1 MRNYYLHRTILLVA
15 TLIAAVGIA
24 KADTWDGS
32 ISTAWYENGEPYE
45 IHSAADLAGLAQLVN
60 GIRSSS
66 WPWGMEYVDF
76 AGKTITLMTDIDL
89 GANGASGLK
98 WTMIGDD
105 DDNPF
110 RGTFN
115 GNGHTISNVYVN
127 NNYGTGSDEAGL
139 TIKSPRV
146 AGLFGVNE
154 GTIQNLTVQN
164 GYFLGIGH
172 HRLPLPIFNDIDC
185 AGAIAGVNNGTI
197 ENCTAIQV
205 SPEVRGGH
213 YAGSICGQ
221 NNGTVTGCL
230 AAIKDFMNDSDG
242 TPVGIP
248 MVSDGTP
255 ETNSF
260 YRLDITEEDFD
271 QAKLD
276 ADTTINESS
285 LRTLPEV
292 AGFENSL
299 FIQDG
304 ATLMLDITTRG
315 HDYHG
320 WTDNG
325 YYITSLT
332 ADGGA
337 TSEIID
343 DQIAGDELTLF
354 RLTRITYAMYRDNTT
369 NSIANM
375 YYAISTI
382 RPTGVEENMTK
393 AQRIYSIEGYA
404 IVEATAGDNITI
416 ADMAGRIVYND
427 KARSS
432 RTLIPLKAGIY
443 IVNGTKIL
451 IR

>member
-1 MRNYYLHRTILLVA
+1 MRNYYLQRTILLVA

-60 GIRSSS
+60 GIDFPLGDRAD
-66 WPWGMEYVDF
+66 PVDF

-89 GANGASGLK
+89 GAHGASGLE
-98 WTMIGDD
+98 WPMIGDD

-115 GNGHTISNVYVN
+115 GNGHTISNVFVD
-127 NNYGTGSDEAGL
+127 NNYDGFVHYD
-139 TIKSPRV
+139 RV
-146 AGLFGVNE
+146 AGIFGYNG
-154 GTIQNLTVQN
+154 GTIRNLTVSN
-164 GYFLGIGH
+164 GYFIADGGALGWFIT
-172 HRLPLPIFNDIDC
+172 DY

-230 AAIKDFMNDSDG
+230 AAIKDFMNNSDG

-255 ETNSF
+255 ETNSY

-276 ADTTINESS
+276 ADTIINESS

-354 RLTRITYAMYRDNTT
+354 RLTRITYTMYRDNTT

-375 YYAISTI
+375 YYAISAI

>member
-89 GANGASGLK
+89 GANGASGLE
-98 WTMIGDD
+98 WPMIGDG

-115 GNGHTISNVYVN
+115 GNGHTISNVFVDNTYDGAVH
-127 NNYGTGSDEAGL
+127 YD
-139 TIKSPRV
+139 RV
-146 AGLFGVNE
+146 AGIFGYNG
-154 GTIQNLTVQN
+154 GTIRNLTVSN
-164 GYFLGIGH
+164 GYFIADGGAVGLFIT
-172 HRLPLPIFNDIDC
+172 DY

-221 NNGTVTGCL
+221 NNGTVTDCL

-304 ATLMLDITTRG
+304 ATLMLDILTRG

-320 WTDNG
+320 WSDNG
-325 YYITSLT
+325 YYITSLS

-354 RLTRITYAMYRDNTT
+354 RLSRITYTMYRDNTT

>member
-60 GIRSSS
+60 GIDS
-66 WPWGMEYVDF
+66 PWFWERVDPVDF

-98 WTMIGDD
+98 WPMIGDD

-139 TIKSPRV
+139 IIKRPRV

-172 HRLPLPIFNDIDC
+172 HRLPTNNNIDC

-304 ATLMLDITTRG
+304 ATLMLDILTRG

-320 WTDNG
+320 WSDNG
-325 YYITSLT
+325 YYITSLS

-354 RLTRITYAMYRDNTT
+354 RLSRITYTMYRDNTT

-375 YYAISTI
+375 YYAISAI
-382 RPTGVEENMTK
+382 RPTGINDNMLNTHHIYATNGCAVVETT
-393 AQRIYSIEGYA
+393 
-404 IVEATAGDNITI
+404 VGDNISI
-416 ADMAGRIVYND
+416 VDMAGHIVYNN

>member
-1 MRNYYLHRTILLVA
+1 MRNYYLHRTILIVA

-60 GIRSSS
+60 GKDAPIWDRVD
-66 WPWGMEYVDF
+66 PVDF

-115 GNGHTISNVYVN
+115 GNGHTISNVFVD
-127 NNYGTGSDEAGL
+127 NNYDGFVHYD
-139 TIKSPRV
+139 RV
-146 AGLFGVNE
+146 AGIFGYNG
-154 GTIQNLTVQN
+154 GTIRNLTVSN
-164 GYFLGIGH
+164 GYFLADGVMG
-172 HRLPLPIFNDIDC
+172 FQTDY

-304 ATLMLDITTRG
+304 ATLMLDILTRG

-354 RLTRITYAMYRDNTT
+354 RLSRITYTMYRDNTT

>member
-89 GANGASGLK
+89 GANGASGLE
-98 WTMIGDD
+98 WPMIGDG

-115 GNGHTISNVYVN
+115 GNGHTISNVFVDNTYDGAVH
-127 NNYGTGSDEAGL
+127 YDQ
-139 TIKSPRV
+139 V
-146 AGLFGVNE
+146 AGIFGYNG
-154 GTIQNLTVQN
+154 GTIRNLTVSN
-164 GYFLGIGH
+164 GYFIADGGAVGFFIT
-172 HRLPLPIFNDIDC
+172 DY

-304 ATLMLDITTRG
+304 ATLMLDILTRG

-320 WTDNG
+320 WSDNG
-325 YYITSLT
+325 YYITSLS

-354 RLTRITYAMYRDNTT
+354 RLTRITYTMYRDNTT

>member
-1 MRNYYLHRTILLVA
+1 MRNYYFRITALIVT
-15 TLIAAVGIA
+15 TLIASVGIA

-60 GIRSSS
+60 GIDS
-66 WPWGMEYVDF
+66 PWIWDRVDPVDF

-89 GANGASGLK
+89 GAHGASGLE
-98 WTMIGDD
+98 WPMIGDD
-105 DDNPF
+105 DSNPF

-115 GNGHTISNVYVN
+115 GNGHTISNVLVD
-127 NNYGTGSDEAGL
+127 NNYNGAIHYD
-139 TIKSPRV
+139 RV
-146 AGLFGVNE
+146 AGIFGYND
-154 GTIQNLTVQN
+154 GTIINLTVSN
-164 GYFLGIGH
+164 GYFLADGVMGIKT
-172 HRLPLPIFNDIDC
+172 DY

-205 SPEVRGGH
+205 SSEVRAGD

-230 AAIKDFMNDSDG
+230 AAIKDKTNTDG
-242 TPVGIP
+242 SLVSIP
-248 MVSDGTP
+248 MVSGGTP

-260 YRLDITEEDFD
+260 YRLDIIEEDFD

-276 ADTTINESS
+276 ADTIINESS
-285 LRTLPEV
+285 LRTLPNV
-292 AGFENSL
+292 TGFENSL

-325 YYITSLT
+325 YYITGLV

-354 RLTRITYAMYRDNTT
+354 RLTRITYTMHRDNTS

-375 YYAISTI
+375 YYSISPI
-382 RPTGVEENMTK
+382 KPTSVDEHITK
-393 AQRIYSIEGYA
+393 ALRIYAADGNAVIET
-404 IVEATAGDNITI
+404 VAGDNITI
-416 ADMAGRIVYND
+416 VDTTGRIVYNR
-427 KARSS
+427 KASNT
-432 RTLIPLKAGIY
+432 RTLVPLKAGIY
-443 IVNGTKIL
+443 IINGVKVL

>member
-1 MRNYYLHRTILLVA
+1 MRNYYLHRTILIVA

-98 WTMIGDD
+98 WPMIGDD

-115 GNGHTISNVYVN
+115 GNGHTINNVLVD
-127 NNYGTGSDEAGL
+127 NNYDGL
-139 TIKSPRV
+139 VHYDRV
-146 AGLFGVNE
+146 AGIFGYNG
-154 GTIQNLTVQN
+154 GTIRNLTVSN
-164 GYFLGIGH
+164 GYFLADGVMGIQT
-172 HRLPLPIFNDIDC
+172 DY

-271 QAKLD
+271 QAKLA
-276 ADTTINESS
+276 ADTIINESS

-304 ATLMLDITTRG
+304 ATLMLDIITRG

-325 YYITSLT
+325 YYITSLS

-354 RLTRITYAMYRDNTT
+354 RLSRITYTMYRDNTT

>member
-1 MRNYYLHRTILLVA
+1 MRNYYLHNILLTIA
-15 TLIAAVGIA
+15 TLIASVGIS

-32 ISTAWYENGEPYE
+32 ISTAWYDNGEPYE

-127 NNYGTGSDEAGL
+127 NNYGTGSDEAGII
-139 TIKSPRV
+139 IKIPRV
-146 AGLFGVNE
+146 TGLFGANE
-154 GTIQNLTVQN
+154 GIIQNLTVKN
-164 GYFLGIGH
+164 GYFLGVGH
-172 HRLPLPIFNDIDC
+172 LRLPINNDIDC
-185 AGAIAGVNNGTI
+185 AGAIVGMNNGTI

-205 SPEVRGGH
+205 SSEVLKNH

-230 AAIKDFMNDSDG
+230 AAIKDMIDTDNN
-242 TPVGIP
+242 PVGMP
-248 MVSDGTP
+248 MVSGGNP
-255 ETNSF
+255 EINSF
-260 YRLDITEEDFD
+260 YRLDITEDD
-271 QAKLD
+271 YDHAKLA
-276 ADTTINESS
+276 ADTTINENN
-285 LRTLPEV
+285 LRILEGV

-304 ATLMLDITTRG
+304 TTLTLDIITRG

-325 YYITSLT
+325 YYITDLM

-337 TSEIID
+337 TMEIIE
-343 DQIAGDELTLF
+343 DQMPGDELTLF
-354 RLTRITYAMYRDNTT
+354 RQTRISYSLFRDNTT

-375 YYAISTI
+375 YYAISAI
-382 RPTGVEENMTK
+382 RPTGIKDNMT
-393 AQRIYSIEGYA
+393 QNHRIYAANGHA
-404 IVEATAGDNITI
+404 VVETLVGDDITI
-416 ADMAGRIVYND
+416 VDMAGRIVYNN
-427 KARSS
+427 KANNT

-443 IVNGTKIL
+443 IVNGVKIL

>member
-1 MRNYYLHRTILLVA
+1 
-15 TLIAAVGIA
+15 
-24 KADTWDGS
+24 
-32 ISTAWYENGEPYE
+32 
-45 IHSAADLAGLAQLVN
+45 
-60 GIRSSS
+60 
-66 WPWGMEYVDF
+66 
-76 AGKTITLMTDIDL
+76 MTDIDL

-98 WTMIGDD
+98 WPMIGDD

-139 TIKSPRV
+139 SIKMPRV

-172 HRLPLPIFNDIDC
+172 HRLPTFNDIDC

-271 QAKLD
+271 QAKLA
-276 ADTTINESS
+276 ADTIINESS

-354 RLTRITYAMYRDNTT
+354 RLTRITYTMYRDNTT

-375 YYAISTI
+375 YYAISAI

>member
-89 GANGASGLK
+89 GANGASGLE
-98 WTMIGDD
+98 WPMIGDD
-105 DDNPF
+105 DNNPF

-115 GNGHTISNVYVN
+115 GNGHTISNVLVD
-127 NNYGTGSDEAGL
+127 NNYDGAIHYD
-139 TIKSPRV
+139 RV
-146 AGLFGVNE
+146 AGIFGYNG
-154 GTIQNLTVQN
+154 GTIRNLTVSN
-164 GYFLGIGH
+164 GYFLADGVMG
-172 HRLPLPIFNDIDC
+172 FKTDY

-271 QAKLD
+271 QAKLA
-276 ADTTINESS
+276 ADTIINESS
-285 LRTLPEV
+285 LRTLPDV

-325 YYITSLT
+325 YYITGLV

-354 RLTRITYAMYRDNTT
+354 RLTRITYTMYRDNTS

-375 YYAISTI
+375 YYTISTI

>member
-60 GIRSSS
+60 DSPFWNR
-66 WPWGMEYVDF
+66 VDF

-98 WTMIGDD
+98 WPMIGDG
-105 DDNPF
+105 DNKPF

-172 HRLPLPIFNDIDC
+172 HRLPIFNDIDC

-304 ATLMLDITTRG
+304 ATLMLDILTRG

-320 WTDNG
+320 WSDNG
-325 YYITSLT
+325 YYITSLS

-354 RLTRITYAMYRDNTT
+354 RLTRITYTMYRDNTT

-375 YYAISTI
+375 YYAISAI
-382 RPTGVEENMTK
+382 RPTGINDNMLNSHHIYATK
-393 AQRIYSIEGYA
+393 GYA
-404 IVEATAGDNITI
+404 VVETAVGDNISI
-416 ADMAGRIVYND
+416 ADMAGHIVYND

>member
-1 MRNYYLHRTILLVA
+1 MRNYYLRITALIVT
-15 TLIAAVGIA
+15 TLIASVGIA

-66 WPWGMEYVDF
+66 WPFRVEYVDF

-89 GANGASGLK
+89 GANGASGLE
-98 WTMIGDD
+98 WPMIGDD

-115 GNGHTISNVYVN
+115 GNNHTISNVFVN
-127 NNYGTGSDEAGL
+127 NNYDGAVHYD
-139 TIKSPRV
+139 RV
-146 AGLFGVNE
+146 AGIFGYNG
-154 GTIQNLTVQN
+154 GTIRNLTVSN
-164 GYFLGIGH
+164 GYFLADGGVLGVFIT
-172 HRLPLPIFNDIDC
+172 DY

-205 SPEVRGGH
+205 SSEVRAGN

-221 NNGTVTGCL
+221 NNGTITGCL

-271 QAKLD
+271 QAKLN
-276 ADTTINESS
+276 ADTIINESF
-285 LRTLPEV
+285 LRTLPDV

-325 YYITSLT
+325 YYITNLD

-354 RLTRITYAMYRDNTT
+354 RLTRITYTMYRDNTS

-375 YYAISTI
+375 YYSISPI
-382 RPTGVEENMTK
+382 KPTSVDEHITK
-393 AQRIYSIEGYA
+393 ALRIYTADGNAVIET
-404 IVEATAGDNITI
+404 VAGDNITI
-416 ADMAGRIVYND
+416 VDTAGRIVYNR
-427 KARSS
+427 KASNT
-432 RTLIPLKAGIY
+432 RTLVPLKAGIY
-443 IVNGTKIL
+443 IINGVKVL

>member
-60 GIRSSS
+60 GIDS
-66 WPWGMEYVDF
+66 PWFWERVDPVDF

-98 WTMIGDD
+98 WPMIGDG
-105 DDNPF
+105 DNKPF

-115 GNGHTISNVYVN
+115 GNGHTISNVFIN
-127 NNYGTGSDEAGL
+127 NTYDGFVHYD
-139 TIKSPRV
+139 RV
-146 AGLFGVNE
+146 AGIFGYNG
-154 GTIQNLTVQN
+154 GTIRNLTVSN
-164 GYFLGIGH
+164 GYFIADGGAIG
-172 HRLPLPIFNDIDC
+172 LFITDY

-230 AAIKDFMNDSDG
+230 AAIKDFMNNSDG
-242 TPVGIP
+242 TPVGVP

-271 QAKLD
+271 QAKLA
-276 ADTTINESS
+276 ADTIINESS

>member
-60 GIRSSS
+60 DSPFWNR
-66 WPWGMEYVDF
+66 VDF

-98 WTMIGDD
+98 WPMIGDD

-127 NNYGTGSDEAGL
+127 NNHGTGSDEAGL
-139 TIKSPRV
+139 SIKMPRV

-172 HRLPLPIFNDIDC
+172 HRLPIYNDIDC

-304 ATLMLDITTRG
+304 ATLMLDILTRG

-320 WTDNG
+320 WSDNG
-325 YYITSLT
+325 YYITSLS

-354 RLTRITYAMYRDNTT
+354 RLSRITYTMYRDNTT

-375 YYAISTI
+375 YYAISAI
-382 RPTGVEENMTK
+382 RPTGINDNMLNTHHIYATNGCAVVETT
-393 AQRIYSIEGYA
+393 
-404 IVEATAGDNITI
+404 VGDNISI
-416 ADMAGRIVYND
+416 VDMAGHIVYNN

>member
-1 MRNYYLHRTILLVA
+1 MRNYYFRITALIVT
-15 TLIAAVGIA
+15 TLIASVGIA

-66 WPWGMEYVDF
+66 WPFRVEYVDF

-89 GANGASGLK
+89 GANGASGLE
-98 WTMIGDD
+98 WPMIGDD

-110 RGTFN
+110 RGSFN
-115 GNGHTISNVYVN
+115 GNGHTISDVFVN
-127 NNYGTGSDEAGL
+127 NNYDGAVHYD
-139 TIKSPRV
+139 RV
-146 AGLFGVNE
+146 AGIFGYNG
-154 GTIQNLTVQN
+154 GTIRNLTVSN
-164 GYFLGIGH
+164 GYFLADGGVLGVFIT
-172 HRLPLPIFNDIDC
+172 DY

-205 SPEVRGGH
+205 SSEVRAGN

-221 NNGTVTGCL
+221 NNGTITGCL

-260 YRLDITEEDFD
+260 YRLDIAEEDFN

-276 ADTTINESS
+276 ADTIINESS
-285 LRTLPEV
+285 LRTLPDV

-325 YYITSLT
+325 YYIIGLV

-354 RLTRITYAMYRDNTT
+354 RLTRITYTMYRDNTS
-369 NSIANM
+369 NSIASM
-375 YYAISTI
+375 YYSISPI
-382 RPTGVEENMTK
+382 KPTSVDEHITK
-393 AQRIYSIEGYA
+393 ARRIYAADGNAVIET
-404 IVEATAGDNITI
+404 VAGDNITI
-416 ADMAGRIVYND
+416 VDTTGRIVYNR
-427 KARSS
+427 KASNT
-432 RTLIPLKAGIY
+432 RTLVPLKAGIY
-443 IVNGTKIL
+443 IINGVKVL

>member
-1 MRNYYLHRTILLVA
+1 MRNYYLRITALIVT
-15 TLIAAVGIA
+15 TLIASVGIA

-60 GIRSSS
+60 GIDS
-66 WPWGMEYVDF
+66 PIDF
-76 AGKTITLMTDIDL
+76 AGKTITLMTDINL

-98 WTMIGDD
+98 WPMIGDD

-115 GNGHTISNVYVN
+115 GNGHTISNVLVD
-127 NNYGTGSDEAGL
+127 NNYDGI
-139 TIKSPRV
+139 IKMPRV

-154 GTIQNLTVQN
+154 GIIQNLTVQN
-164 GYFLGIGH
+164 GYFLGVGH
-172 HRLPLPIFNDIDC
+172 LRLPINNDIDC
-185 AGAIAGVNNGTI
+185 AGAIVGINNGTI
-197 ENCTAIQV
+197 ENCAAIQV
-205 SPEVRGGH
+205 SPEVRYNH

-260 YRLDITEEDFD
+260 YRLDIAEEDFD
-271 QAKLD
+271 QAKLN
-276 ADTTINESS
+276 ADTIINESS
-285 LRTLPEV
+285 LRTLPDV

-304 ATLMLDITTRG
+304 TTLMLDITTRG

-325 YYITSLT
+325 YYITGLV

-354 RLTRITYAMYRDNTT
+354 RLTRITYTMYRDNTS
-369 NSIANM
+369 NSIASM
-375 YYAISTI
+375 YYSISPI
-382 RPTGVEENMTK
+382 KPTSVDEHITK
-393 AQRIYSIEGYA
+393 ALRIYAADGNAVIET
-404 IVEATAGDNITI
+404 VAGDNITI
-416 ADMAGRIVYND
+416 VDTTGRIVYNR
-427 KARSS
+427 KASNT
-432 RTLIPLKAGIY
+432 RTLVPLKAGIY
-443 IVNGTKIL
+443 IINGVKVL

>member
-1 MRNYYLHRTILLVA
+1 
-15 TLIAAVGIA
+15 
-24 KADTWDGS
+24 
-32 ISTAWYENGEPYE
+32 
-45 IHSAADLAGLAQLVN
+45 
-60 GIRSSS
+60 
-66 WPWGMEYVDF
+66 
-76 AGKTITLMTDIDL
+76 MTDIDL

-98 WTMIGDD
+98 WPMIGDD

-127 NNYGTGSDEAGL
+127 NNYGLGHDEEGL
-139 TIKSPRV
+139 TIKMPRV

-154 GTIQNLTVQN
+154 GIIQNLTVQN
-164 GYFLGIGH
+164 GYFLGVGH
-172 HRLPLPIFNDIDC
+172 LRLPINNDIDC
-185 AGAIAGVNNGTI
+185 AGAIVGINNGTI
-197 ENCTAIQV
+197 ENCAAIQV
-205 SPEVRGGH
+205 SPEVRYNH

-260 YRLDITEEDFD
+260 YRLDIAEEDFD
-271 QAKLD
+271 QAKLN
-276 ADTTINESS
+276 ADTIINESS
-285 LRTLPEV
+285 LRTLPDV

-304 ATLMLDITTRG
+304 TTLMLDITTRG

-325 YYITSLT
+325 YYITGLV

-354 RLTRITYAMYRDNTT
+354 RLTRITYTMYRDNTS

-375 YYAISTI
+375 YYSISPI
-382 RPTGVEENMTK
+382 KPTSVDEHITK
-393 AQRIYSIEGYA
+393 ALRIYAADGNAVIET
-404 IVEATAGDNITI
+404 VAGDNITI
-416 ADMAGRIVYND
+416 VDTTGRIVYNR
-427 KARSS
+427 KASNT
-432 RTLIPLKAGIY
+432 RTLVPLKAGIY
-443 IVNGTKIL
+443 IINGVKVL

>member
-60 GIRSSS
+60 GIDS
-66 WPWGMEYVDF
+66 PWFWEIVDPVDF

-139 TIKSPRV
+139 SIKMPRV

-172 HRLPLPIFNDIDC
+172 HRLPTFNDIDC
-185 AGAIAGVNNGTI
+185 AGAIVGINNGII

-230 AAIKDFMNDSDG
+230 AAIKDFMNNSDG

-304 ATLMLDITTRG
+304 ATLMLDILTRG

-375 YYAISTI
+375 YYAISAI
-382 RPTGVEENMTK
+382 RPTGINDNMLNSHHIYATK
-393 AQRIYSIEGYA
+393 GYA
-404 IVEATAGDNITI
+404 VVETAVGDNISI
-416 ADMAGRIVYND
+416 ADMAGHIVYND

>member
-1 MRNYYLHRTILLVA
+1 MRNYYLHRTILIVA

-98 WTMIGDD
+98 WPMIGDD

-115 GNGHTISNVYVN
+115 GNGHTISNVLVD
-127 NNYGTGSDEAGL
+127 NNYDGFVHYD
-139 TIKSPRV
+139 RV
-146 AGLFGVNE
+146 AGIFGYNG
-154 GTIQNLTVQN
+154 GTIRNLTVSN
-164 GYFLGIGH
+164 GYFLADGVMGIQT
-172 HRLPLPIFNDIDC
+172 DY

-271 QAKLD
+271 QAKLA
-276 ADTTINESS
+276 ADTIINESS

-325 YYITSLT
+325 YYITSLS

-354 RLTRITYAMYRDNTT
+354 RLSRITYTMYRDNTT

-416 ADMAGRIVYND
+416 ADMAGRIVYNN

>member
-60 GIRSSS
+60 DSPFWNR
-66 WPWGMEYVDF
+66 VDF

-98 WTMIGDD
+98 WPMIGDG
-105 DDNPF
+105 DNKPF

-172 HRLPLPIFNDIDC
+172 HRLPIFNDIDC

-304 ATLMLDITTRG
+304 ATLMLDILTRG

-320 WTDNG
+320 WSDNG
-325 YYITSLT
+325 YYITSLS

-354 RLTRITYAMYRDNTT
+354 RLSRITYTMYRDNTT

-375 YYAISTI
+375 YYAISAI
-382 RPTGVEENMTK
+382 RPTGINDNMLNSHHIYATK
-393 AQRIYSIEGYA
+393 GYA
-404 IVEATAGDNITI
+404 VVETAVGDNISI
-416 ADMAGRIVYND
+416 ADMAGHIVYND

>member
-60 GIRSSS
+60 GIDSPLF
-66 WPWGMEYVDF
+66 WEIVDPVDF

-89 GANGASGLK
+89 GANGASGLE
-98 WTMIGDD
+98 WPMIGDG

-115 GNGHTISNVYVN
+115 GNGHTISNVFVDNTYDGAVH
-127 NNYGTGSDEAGL
+127 YD
-139 TIKSPRV
+139 RV
-146 AGLFGVNE
+146 AGIFGYNG
-154 GTIQNLTVQN
+154 GTIRNLTVSN
-164 GYFLGIGH
+164 GYFIADGGAIGF
-172 HRLPLPIFNDIDC
+172 LITDY

-304 ATLMLDITTRG
+304 ATLMLDILTRG

-320 WTDNG
+320 WSDNG
-325 YYITSLT
+325 YYITSLS

-354 RLTRITYAMYRDNTT
+354 RLSRITYTMYRDNTT

-375 YYAISTI
+375 YYAISAI

>member
-1 MRNYYLHRTILLVA
+1 MRNYYLRITALIVT
-15 TLIAAVGIA
+15 TLIASVGIA

-66 WPWGMEYVDF
+66 WPFRVEYVDF

-89 GANGASGLK
+89 GANGASGLE
-98 WTMIGDD
+98 WPMIGDD

-110 RGTFN
+110 RGSFN
-115 GNGHTISNVYVN
+115 GNGHTISNVLVD
-127 NNYGTGSDEAGL
+127 NNYDGI
-139 TIKSPRV
+139 IKMPRV

-154 GTIQNLTVQN
+154 GIIQNLTVRN
-164 GYFLGIGH
+164 GYFLGVGH
-172 HRLPLPIFNDIDC
+172 HRFPINNDIDC
-185 AGAIAGVNNGTI
+185 AGAIVGINNGTI
-197 ENCTAIQV
+197 ENCAAIQV
-205 SPEVRGGH
+205 SPEVRYNH

-260 YRLDITEEDFD
+260 YRLDIAEEDFD
-271 QAKLD
+271 QAKLN
-276 ADTTINESS
+276 ADTIINESS
-285 LRTLPEV
+285 LRTLPDV

-304 ATLMLDITTRG
+304 TTLMLDITTRG

-325 YYITSLT
+325 YYITGLV

-354 RLTRITYAMYRDNTT
+354 RLTRITYTMYRDNTS

-375 YYAISTI
+375 YYSISPI
-382 RPTGVEENMTK
+382 KPTSVDEHITK
-393 AQRIYSIEGYA
+393 ALRIYAADGNAVIET
-404 IVEATAGDNITI
+404 VAGDNITI
-416 ADMAGRIVYND
+416 VDTTGRIVYNR
-427 KARSS
+427 KASNT
-432 RTLIPLKAGIY
+432 RTLVPLKAGIY
-443 IVNGTKIL
+443 IINGVKVL

>member
-60 GIRSSS
+60 GIDS
-66 WPWGMEYVDF
+66 PWFWERVDPVDF

-89 GANGASGLK
+89 GANGASGLE
-98 WTMIGDD
+98 WPMIGDD
-105 DDNPF
+105 ADNPF

-115 GNGHTISNVYVN
+115 GNNHTINNVLVD
-127 NNYGTGSDEAGL
+127 NNYDGAIHYD
-139 TIKSPRV
+139 RV
-146 AGLFGVNE
+146 AGIFGYNG
-154 GTIQNLTVQN
+154 GTIRNLTVSN
-164 GYFLGIGH
+164 GYFLADGVMGIKT
-172 HRLPLPIFNDIDC
+172 DY

-205 SPEVRGGH
+205 SSEVRGGD

-230 AAIKDFMNDSDG
+230 AAIKDKTNTDG
-242 TPVGIP
+242 SLVAIP
-248 MVSDGTP
+248 MVSGGTP

-271 QAKLD
+271 QAKLA
-276 ADTTINESS
+276 ADTIINESS

-354 RLTRITYAMYRDNTT
+354 RLTRITYAMYRDNTN

-375 YYAISTI
+375 YYAISAI

-404 IVEATAGDNITI
+404 VVEATTGDNITI
-416 ADMAGRIVYND
+416 ADMAGHIVYND

>member
-32 ISTAWYENGEPYE
+32 ISTAWYENGKPYE

-60 GIRSSS
+60 DSPFWNR
-66 WPWGMEYVDF
+66 VDF

-98 WTMIGDD
+98 WPMIGDG
-105 DDNPF
+105 DNKPF

-146 AGLFGVNE
+146 AGLFGVNG

-172 HRLPLPIFNDIDC
+172 HRLPIFNDIDC

-304 ATLMLDITTRG
+304 ATLMLDILTRG

-320 WTDNG
+320 WSDNG
-325 YYITSLT
+325 YYITSLS

-354 RLTRITYAMYRDNTT
+354 RLSRITYTMYRDNTT

-375 YYAISTI
+375 YYAISAI
-382 RPTGVEENMTK
+382 RPTGINDNMLNSHHIYATK
-393 AQRIYSIEGYA
+393 GYA
-404 IVEATAGDNITI
+404 VVETAVGDNISI
-416 ADMAGRIVYND
+416 ADMAGHIVYND

>member
-89 GANGASGLK
+89 GANGASGLE
-98 WTMIGDD
+98 WPMIGDD
-105 DDNPF
+105 DNNPF

-115 GNGHTISNVYVN
+115 GNGHTINNVFIN
-127 NNYGTGSDEAGL
+127 NTYDGAVHYD
-139 TIKSPRV
+139 RV
-146 AGLFGVNE
+146 AGIFGYNG
-154 GTIQNLTVQN
+154 GTIRNLTVSN
-164 GYFLGIGH
+164 GYFIADGGALGFFIT
-172 HRLPLPIFNDIDC
+172 DY

-230 AAIKDFMNDSDG
+230 AAIKDFMNNSDG

-255 ETNSF
+255 ETNSY

-271 QAKLD
+271 QAKLA
-276 ADTTINESS
+276 ADTIINESS

-343 DQIAGDELTLF
+343 DQIAGDERTLF

-375 YYAISTI
+375 YYAISAI
-382 RPTGVEENMTK
+382 RPTGINDNMLNTHHIYATNGCAVVETT
-393 AQRIYSIEGYA
+393 
-404 IVEATAGDNITI
+404 VGDNISI
-416 ADMAGRIVYND
+416 VDMAGHIVYNN

>member
-60 GIRSSS
+60 DSPFWNR
-66 WPWGMEYVDF
+66 VDF

-98 WTMIGDD
+98 WPMIGDD

-127 NNYGTGSDEAGL
+127 NNHGTGSDEAGL
-139 TIKSPRV
+139 SIKMPRV

-172 HRLPLPIFNDIDC
+172 HRLPIYNDIDC

-354 RLTRITYAMYRDNTT
+354 RLTRITYTMYRDNTT

-375 YYAISTI
+375 YYAISAI

-416 ADMAGRIVYND
+416 ADMAGHIVYND

>member
-1 MRNYYLHRTILLVA
+1 MRNYYFRITALIVT
-15 TLIAAVGIA
+15 TLIASVGIA

-60 GIRSSS
+60 GIDS
-66 WPWGMEYVDF
+66 PWIWDRVDPVDF

-89 GANGASGLK
+89 GAHGASGLE
-98 WTMIGDD
+98 WPMIGDD
-105 DDNPF
+105 DSNPF

-115 GNGHTISNVYVN
+115 GNGHTISNVLVD
-127 NNYGTGSDEAGL
+127 NNYNGAIHYD
-139 TIKSPRV
+139 RV
-146 AGLFGVNE
+146 AGIFGYND
-154 GTIQNLTVQN
+154 GTIINLTVSN
-164 GYFLGIGH
+164 GYFLADGVMGIKT
-172 HRLPLPIFNDIDC
+172 DY

-205 SPEVRGGH
+205 SSEVRAGD

-230 AAIKDFMNDSDG
+230 AAIKDKTNTDG
-242 TPVGIP
+242 SLVSIP
-248 MVSDGTP
+248 MVSGGTP

-260 YRLDITEEDFD
+260 YRLDIAEEDFD
-271 QAKLD
+271 QAKLN
-276 ADTTINESS
+276 ADTIINESS
-285 LRTLPEV
+285 LRTLPDV

-304 ATLMLDITTRG
+304 TTLMLDITTRG

-325 YYITSLT
+325 YYITNLD

-354 RLTRITYAMYRDNTT
+354 RLTRITYTMYRDNTS

-375 YYAISTI
+375 YYSISPI
-382 RPTGVEENMTK
+382 KPTSVDEHITK
-393 AQRIYSIEGYA
+393 ALRIYAADGNAVIET
-404 IVEATAGDNITI
+404 VAGDNITI
-416 ADMAGRIVYND
+416 VDTTGRIVYNR
-427 KARSS
+427 KASNT
-432 RTLIPLKAGIY
+432 RTLVPLKAGIY
-443 IVNGTKIL
+443 IINGVKVL

>member
-89 GANGASGLK
+89 GANGASGLE
-98 WTMIGDD
+98 WPMIGDG

-115 GNGHTISNVYVN
+115 GNGHTISNVFVDNTYDGAVH
-127 NNYGTGSDEAGL
+127 YD
-139 TIKSPRV
+139 RV
-146 AGLFGVNE
+146 AGIFGYNG
-154 GTIQNLTVQN
+154 GTIRNLTVSN
-164 GYFLGIGH
+164 GYFIADGGAVGFFIT
-172 HRLPLPIFNDIDC
+172 DY

-276 ADTTINESS
+276 ADTIINESS

-304 ATLMLDITTRG
+304 ATLMLDILTRG

-320 WTDNG
+320 WSDNG
-325 YYITSLT
+325 YYITSLS

-354 RLTRITYAMYRDNTT
+354 RLTRITYTMYRDNTT

-375 YYAISTI
+375 YYTISTI

>member
-1 MRNYYLHRTILLVA
+1 
-15 TLIAAVGIA
+15 
-24 KADTWDGS
+24 
-32 ISTAWYENGEPYE
+32 
-45 IHSAADLAGLAQLVN
+45 
-60 GIRSSS
+60 
-66 WPWGMEYVDF
+66 
-76 AGKTITLMTDIDL
+76 
-89 GANGASGLK
+89 
-98 WTMIGDD
+98 MIGDG

-115 GNGHTISNVYVN
+115 GNGHTISNVLVDNTYDGFVH
-127 NNYGTGSDEAGL
+127 YD
-139 TIKSPRV
+139 RV
-146 AGLFGVNE
+146 AGIFGYNG
-154 GTIQNLTVQN
+154 GTIRNLTVSN
-164 GYFLGIGH
+164 GYFLADGGAVGLFIT
-172 HRLPLPIFNDIDC
+172 DY

-230 AAIKDFMNDSDG
+230 AAIKDFMNNSDG

-255 ETNSF
+255 ETNSY

-276 ADTTINESS
+276 ADTIINESS

-354 RLTRITYAMYRDNTT
+354 RLSRITYTMYRDNTT

-416 ADMAGRIVYND
+416 ADMAGHIVYND

>member
-60 GIRSSS
+60 GKDSPIWDRAD
-66 WPWGMEYVDF
+66 PVDF

-98 WTMIGDD
+98 WPMIGDD

-115 GNGHTISNVYVN
+115 GNGHTISNVLVD
-127 NNYGTGSDEAGL
+127 NNYDGAIHYD
-139 TIKSPRV
+139 RV
-146 AGLFGVNE
+146 AGIFGYNG
-154 GTIQNLTVQN
+154 GTIRNLTVSN
-164 GYFLGIGH
+164 GYFLADGVMGI
-172 HRLPLPIFNDIDC
+172 RTDY

-271 QAKLD
+271 QAKLA
-276 ADTTINESS
+276 ADTIINESS

-325 YYITSLT
+325 YYITSLS

-354 RLTRITYAMYRDNTT
+354 RLSRITYTMYRDNTT

>member
-60 GIRSSS
+60 GIDSPLF
-66 WPWGMEYVDF
+66 WEIVDPVDF

-89 GANGASGLK
+89 GANGASGLE
-98 WTMIGDD
+98 WPMIGDG

-115 GNGHTISNVYVN
+115 GNGHTISNVFVDNTYDGAVH
-127 NNYGTGSDEAGL
+127 YD
-139 TIKSPRV
+139 RV
-146 AGLFGVNE
+146 AGIFGYNG
-154 GTIQNLTVQN
+154 GTIRNLTVSN
-164 GYFLGIGH
+164 GYFIADGGAIGF
-172 HRLPLPIFNDIDC
+172 LITDY

-276 ADTTINESS
+276 ADTIINESS

-304 ATLMLDITTRG
+304 ATLMLDILTRG

-320 WTDNG
+320 WSDNG
-325 YYITSLT
+325 YYITSLS

-354 RLTRITYAMYRDNTT
+354 RLSRITYTMYRDNTT

>member
-60 GIRSSS
+60 DSPFWNR
-66 WPWGMEYVDF
+66 VDF

-98 WTMIGDD
+98 WTMIGDG
-105 DDNPF
+105 DNKPF

-139 TIKSPRV
+139 SIKMPRV

-172 HRLPLPIFNDIDC
+172 HRLPTFNDIDC

-304 ATLMLDITTRG
+304 ATLMLDILTRG

-354 RLTRITYAMYRDNTT
+354 RLTRITYTMYRDNTT

>member
-1 MRNYYLHRTILLVA
+1 MRNYYLRITALIVT
-15 TLIAAVGIA
+15 TLIASVGIA

-60 GIRSSS
+60 GIDS
-66 WPWGMEYVDF
+66 PWIWDRVDPVDF

-89 GANGASGLK
+89 GANGASGLE
-98 WTMIGDD
+98 WPMIGDD
-105 DDNPF
+105 DSNPF
-110 RGTFN
+110 RGSFN
-115 GNGHTISNVYVN
+115 GNGHTISNVLVD
-127 NNYGTGSDEAGL
+127 NNYDGI
-139 TIKSPRV
+139 IKMPRV

-154 GTIQNLTVQN
+154 GIIQNLTVQN
-164 GYFLGIGH
+164 GYFLGVGH
-172 HRLPLPIFNDIDC
+172 LRLPINNDIDC
-185 AGAIAGVNNGTI
+185 AGAIVGINNGTI
-197 ENCTAIQV
+197 ENCAAIQV
-205 SPEVRGGH
+205 SPEVRYNH

-260 YRLDITEEDFD
+260 YRLDIAEEDFN

-276 ADTTINESS
+276 ADTIINESS
-285 LRTLPEV
+285 LRTLPDV
-292 AGFENSL
+292 AGFENNL

-325 YYITSLT
+325 YYITNLD

-354 RLTRITYAMYRDNTT
+354 RLTRITYTMYRDNTS

-375 YYAISTI
+375 YYSISPI
-382 RPTGVEENMTK
+382 KPTSVDEHITK
-393 AQRIYSIEGYA
+393 ALRIYAADGNAVIET
-404 IVEATAGDNITI
+404 VAGDNITI
-416 ADMAGRIVYND
+416 VDTTGRIVYNR
-427 KARSS
+427 KASNT
-432 RTLIPLKAGIY
+432 RTLVPLKAGIY
-443 IVNGTKIL
+443 IINGVKVL

>member
-89 GANGASGLK
+89 GANGASGLE
-98 WTMIGDD
+98 WPMIGDG

-115 GNGHTISNVYVN
+115 GNGHTISNVLVD
-127 NNYGTGSDEAGL
+127 NNYDGAVHYD
-139 TIKSPRV
+139 RV
-146 AGLFGVNE
+146 AGIFGYNG
-154 GTIQNLTVQN
+154 GTIRNLTVSN
-164 GYFLGIGH
+164 GYFLADGGAVGFFIT
-172 HRLPLPIFNDIDC
+172 DY

-354 RLTRITYAMYRDNTT
+354 RLSRITYTMYRDNTT

-375 YYAISTI
+375 YYAISAI
-382 RPTGVEENMTK
+382 RPTGINDNMLNSHHIYATK
-393 AQRIYSIEGYA
+393 GYA
-404 IVEATAGDNITI
+404 VVETAVGDNISI
-416 ADMAGRIVYND
+416 VDMAGHIVYND

>member
-89 GANGASGLK
+89 GANGASGLE
-98 WTMIGDD
+98 WPMIGDD
-105 DDNPF
+105 DNNPF

-115 GNGHTISNVYVN
+115 GNGHTISNVFVD
-127 NNYGTGSDEAGL
+127 NNYDGFIHYD
-139 TIKSPRV
+139 RV
-146 AGLFGVNE
+146 AGIFGYNG
-154 GTIQNLTVQN
+154 GTIRNLTVSN
-164 GYFLGIGH
+164 GYFLADGVMGIQT
-172 HRLPLPIFNDIDC
+172 DY

-271 QAKLD
+271 QAKLA
-276 ADTTINESS
+276 ADTIINESS

-375 YYAISTI
+375 YYTISTI

>member
-1 MRNYYLHRTILLVA
+1 MRNYYLHNTVLTVA
-15 TLIAAVGIA
+15 ALIASVTIA
-24 KADTWDGS
+24 KADTWNGD

-60 GIRSSS
+60 GIDS
-66 WPWGMEYVDF
+66 PWFWERVDPVDF

-98 WTMIGDD
+98 WPMIGDD

-139 TIKSPRV
+139 TIKIPRV
-146 AGLFGVNE
+146 TGLFGANE
-154 GTIQNLTVQN
+154 GIIQNLTVQN
-164 GYFLGIGH
+164 GYFLGVGH
-172 HRLPLPIFNDIDC
+172 LRFPINNDIDC
-185 AGAIAGVNNGTI
+185 AGAIVGMNNGTI

-205 SPEVRGGH
+205 SSEVQNNH

-230 AAIKDFMNDSDG
+230 AAIKDKTNTDG
-242 TPVGIP
+242 TLVSIP
-248 MVSDGTP
+248 MVSGGTP

-260 YRLDITEEDFD
+260 YRLDITEDDFD
-271 QAKLD
+271 RAKLD

-304 ATLMLDITTRG
+304 ATLMLDILTRG

-320 WTDNG
+320 WSDNG
-325 YYITSLT
+325 YYITNLS

-343 DQIAGDELTLF
+343 DQIAGDEQTLF
-354 RLTRITYAMYRDNTT
+354 RLSRVTYTMYRDNTT

-375 YYAISTI
+375 YYAISAI
-382 RPTGVEENMTK
+382 RPTGINDNMLNTHHIYATNGCAVVETT
-393 AQRIYSIEGYA
+393 
-404 IVEATAGDNITI
+404 VGDNISI
-416 ADMAGRIVYND
+416 VDMAGHIVYNN

>member
-1 MRNYYLHRTILLVA
+1 MRNYYLNRTILLVA

-89 GANGASGLK
+89 GANGASGLE
-98 WTMIGDD
+98 WPMIGDD
-105 DDNPF
+105 DNNPF

-115 GNGHTISNVYVN
+115 GNGHTISNVFVD
-127 NNYGTGSDEAGL
+127 NNYDGFIHYD
-139 TIKSPRV
+139 RV
-146 AGLFGVNE
+146 AGIFGYNG
-154 GTIQNLTVQN
+154 GTIRNLTVSN
-164 GYFLGIGH
+164 GYFLADGVMGIQT
-172 HRLPLPIFNDIDC
+172 DY

-304 ATLMLDITTRG
+304 ATLMLDILTRG

-320 WTDNG
+320 WSDNG
-325 YYITSLT
+325 YYITSLS

-337 TSEIID
+337 TSELID

-354 RLTRITYAMYRDNTT
+354 RLTRITYTMYRDNTT

-375 YYAISTI
+375 YYAISAI
-382 RPTGVEENMTK
+382 RPTGINDNMLNTHHIYATNGCAVVETT
-393 AQRIYSIEGYA
+393 
-404 IVEATAGDNITI
+404 VGDNISI
-416 ADMAGRIVYND
+416 VDMAGHIVYNN

>member
-89 GANGASGLK
+89 GANGASGLE
-98 WTMIGDD
+98 WPMIGDG

-115 GNGHTISNVYVN
+115 GNGHTISNVFIN
-127 NNYGTGSDEAGL
+127 NTYDGAVHYD
-139 TIKSPRV
+139 RV
-146 AGLFGVNE
+146 AGIFGYNG
-154 GTIQNLTVQN
+154 GTIRNLTVSN
-164 GYFLGIGH
+164 GYFIADGGAIGF
-172 HRLPLPIFNDIDC
+172 LITDY

-304 ATLMLDITTRG
+304 ATLMLDILTRG

-320 WTDNG
+320 WSDNG
-325 YYITSLT
+325 YYITSLS

-354 RLTRITYAMYRDNTT
+354 RLTRITYTMYRDNTT

-375 YYAISTI
+375 YYAISAI